1 MGIAAKFI
9 SIDAQVQRV
18 RLLLNATPTD
28 QSLHKELNSLIKA
41 REKILLEI
49 DRERKTHLSNENRRK
64 LKGEA
69 S

>member
-18 RLLLNATPTD
+18 RLQLKATPRD

-49 DRERKTHLSNENRRK
+49 DRERKATLTNENHRK
-64 LKGEA
+64 LKGET